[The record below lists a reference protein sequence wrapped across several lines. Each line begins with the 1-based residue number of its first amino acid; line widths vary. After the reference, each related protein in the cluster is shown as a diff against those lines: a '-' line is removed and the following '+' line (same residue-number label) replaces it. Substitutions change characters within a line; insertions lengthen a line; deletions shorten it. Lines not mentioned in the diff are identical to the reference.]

1 MASAAANA
9 SLLTGRGSSA
19 GGSLRFVGWAL
30 LALGCA
36 GAAESREPYPPSA
49 PPAPSPAR
57 SAPKKGFHP
66 GQTIFM
72 SSIPIAVTERAL
84 GLVTNSESDADF
96 ARLLRVRIQV
106 TNAYKTLGEL
116 SRRTSV
122 PLVNGVFQLSDL
134 SRLGSR
140 DAPTKGDQKSSFV
153 IDYDEARF
161 AAAAAE
167 LARSGGSPSPS
178 AIAAF
183 ADEYIDEKTFE
194 HSFDVA
200 SRVAVT
206 HAGDCTEHAVF
217 TTALLRRFGF
227 KARVVLGIVLVGV
240 TAKNEKPAL
249 LAFGHAW
256 VERYEAK
263 RWYIVDTALA
273 PPEHRDEAAARGGLP
288 PGTAL
293 KLAYLP
299 INVLKDESASY
310 ARTLMD
316 DVGVDSVLRV
326 EVDASDQ
333 AP

>member
-1 MASAAANA
+1 MKH
-9 SLLTGRGSSA
+9 
-19 GGSLRFVGWAL
+19 
-30 LALGCA
+30 LGFQ
-36 GAAESREPYPPSA
+36 PS
-49 PPAPSPAR
+49 
-57 SAPKKGFHP
+57 
-66 GQTIFM
+66 QTIFM
-72 SSIPIAVTERAL
+72 SSIPTEVTPRAL
-84 GLVTNSESDADF
+84 GLVGKDGSDADF
-96 ARLLRVRIQV
+96 ARYLRVRIQV
-106 TNAYKTLGEL
+106 MNSYKTLGEL

-122 PLVNGVFQLSDL
+122 QLVNGVFQLSDL
-134 SRLGSR
+134 SHLASR
-140 DAPTKGDQKSSFV
+140 DAPAKGDQKSSFV

-167 LARSGGSPSPS
+167 LAASGGSPSPV
-178 AIAAF
+178 AVAAF
-183 ADEYIDEKTFE
+183 ADRYIDQKTFE

-227 KARVVLGIVLVGV
+227 RARVVLGIVLVGV
-240 TAKNEKPAL
+240 TMKDASPSL

-256 VERYEAK
+256 VERYEGK
-263 RWYIVDTALA
+263 SWHIVDTALA
-273 PPEHRDEAAARGGLP
+273 PPEHRDEAARRGGLP
-288 PGTAL
+288 PGTSL

-316 DVGVDSVLRV
+316 DVGVDSVLGV

>member
-1 MASAAANA
+1 VSSRAAS
-9 SLLTGRGSSA
+9 RIFGSTLFA
-19 GGSLRFVGWAL
+19 LACAPVG
-30 LALGCA
+30 
-36 GAAESREPYPPSA
+36 ETR
-49 PPAPSPAR
+49 APSPPAAS
-57 SAPKKGFHP
+57 SAPAAASAPAVKKGFQP
-66 GQTIFM
+66 AQTIFM
-72 SSIPIAVTERAL
+72 SSIPITVTPRAA
-84 GLVTNSESDADF
+84 GLVTASASDAEF
-96 ARLLRVRIQV
+96 ARSLRVRIQV
-106 TNAYKTLGEL
+106 NNGYKTLGEL

-134 SRLGSR
+134 SHLDAR

-153 IDYDEARF
+153 IDYDESRF

-167 LARSGGSPSPS
+167 LARKESTPSPT

-183 ADEYIDEKTFE
+183 ADHYIDQKTFE

-227 KARVVLGIVLVGV
+227 KARVVLGVVLIGV
-240 TAKNEKPAL
+240 TAKNAEPTV

-256 VERYEAK
+256 VERYEDK
-263 RWYIVDTALA
+263 HWHIVDTALA
-273 PPEHRDEAAARGGLP
+273 PPAPQDGAGGRGGLP
-288 PGTAL
+288 PGTTL

-316 DVGVDSVLRV
+316 EVGVDSVLGV

>member
-1 MASAAANA
+1 
-9 SLLTGRGSSA
+9 
-19 GGSLRFVGWAL
+19 
-30 LALGCA
+30 
-36 GAAESREPYPPSA
+36 
-49 PPAPSPAR
+49 
-57 SAPKKGFHP
+57 
-66 GQTIFM
+66 M
-72 SSIPIAVTERAL
+72 SSIPIEVSPRAL
-84 GLVTNSESDADF
+84 ALVKESTTDAEF

-106 TNAYKTLGEL
+106 MNAYKTLGEL

-134 SRLGSR
+134 SHLDGR
-140 DAPTKGDQKSSFV
+140 DVPTKGDQRSSFV

-167 LARSGGSPSPS
+167 LANAGAAPTPS

-183 ADEYIDEKTFE
+183 ADRYISEKTFE

-240 TAKNEKPAL
+240 TAKDAGPSV

-263 RWYIVDTALA
+263 RWHIVNTALA
-273 PPEHRDEAAARGGLP
+273 PPEHRDAAAARGGLP
-288 PGTAL
+288 PGTSV

-299 INVLKDESASY
+299 INVLKDESASF
-310 ARTLMD
+310 ARALME
-316 DVGVDSVLRV
+316 DVGVDSVLGV
-326 EVDASDQ
+326 EVDVSNQ

>member
-1 MASAAANA
+1 
-9 SLLTGRGSSA
+9 
-19 GGSLRFVGWAL
+19 
-30 LALGCA
+30 
-36 GAAESREPYPPSA
+36 
-49 PPAPSPAR
+49 
-57 SAPKKGFHP
+57 
-66 GQTIFM
+66 M
-72 SSIPIAVTERAL
+72 SSIPIEVTPRAL
-84 GLVTNSESDADF
+84 DLVKASESDGDF
-96 ARLLRVRIQV
+96 ARLLRVRVQV
-106 TNAYKTLGEL
+106 MNAYKTLGEL

-134 SRLGSR
+134 SHLDGR
-140 DAPTKGDQKSSFV
+140 DAPVKADQKASFI

-161 AAAAAE
+161 AAAASE
-167 LARSGGSPSPS
+167 LAASGSPSPA

-183 ADEYIDEKTFE
+183 ADRYIDQKTFE

-227 KARVVLGIVLVGV
+227 KARVVFGIVLVGV
-240 TAKNEKPAL
+240 TIKDAPPAL

-256 VERYEAK
+256 VERYEGK
-263 RWYIVDTALA
+263 SWHVVDTALA
-273 PPEHRDEAAARGGLP
+273 PPDHRDDGARRGGLP
-288 PGTAL
+288 PGTSL

>member
-1 MASAAANA
+1 
-9 SLLTGRGSSA
+9 
-19 GGSLRFVGWAL
+19 
-30 LALGCA
+30 
-36 GAAESREPYPPSA
+36 
-49 PPAPSPAR
+49 
-57 SAPKKGFHP
+57 
-66 GQTIFM
+66 M
-72 SSIPIAVTERAL
+72 SSIPVEVSPRAIE
-84 GLVTNSESDADF
+84 LVARSATDHDF
-96 ARLLRVRIQV
+96 ARFLRVRVQV
-106 TNAYKTLGEL
+106 MNAYKTLGEL

-134 SRLGSR
+134 SRLGAR
-140 DAPTKGDQKSSFV
+140 DAPTRGDQKSSFV
-153 IDYDEARF
+153 IDYDEAPF

-167 LARSGGSPSPS
+167 LARSGGRPTPG

-183 ADEYIDEKTFE
+183 ADRYISEKTFE

-227 KARVVLGIVLVGV
+227 KARVVLGVVIVGV
-240 TAKNEKPAL
+240 TAKDAEPKV

-256 VERYEAK
+256 VERYEGK
-263 RWYIVDTALA
+263 SWHIVDTALA
-273 PPEHRDEAAARGGLP
+273 PPEHRDDAAARGGLP
-288 PGTAL
+288 PGTEL

-299 INVLKDESASY
+299 INVLKDESSSF